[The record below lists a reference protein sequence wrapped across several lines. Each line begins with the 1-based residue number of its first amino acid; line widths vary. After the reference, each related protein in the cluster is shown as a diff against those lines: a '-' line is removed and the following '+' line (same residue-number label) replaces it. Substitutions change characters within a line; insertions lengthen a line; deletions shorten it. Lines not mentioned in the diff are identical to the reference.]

1 MNNETNDANF
11 DKIQTNTSEML
22 YDIYYPIE
30 VGNVIL
36 PILISSDRNSVSNLF
51 FDNEEESIIIVTD
64 SLNTASGKLLIDI
77 PRNILDSKANGND
90 KNFTV
95 MVDDVPAKFLEVT
108 NSSEEK
114 IFSNSIINNGS
125 AIQYSNNTESRIL
138 MIEFD
143 SSSKIIKINGTDTNY
158 SDKGFQANST
168 RTIQTYSESES
179 QYNNFIPII
188 AVIVVLGVVVFY
200 FLYRKNKLRYIK
212 KFRS

>member
-30 VGNVIL
+30 VGNLIL

-114 IFSNSIINNGS
+114 MFSNSIINNGS

-158 SDKGFQANST
+158 LDKGFQANST
-168 RTIQTYSESES
+168 RTNQTYSESES
-179 QYNNFIPII
+179 QYNNFIPIT

-200 FLYRKNKLRYIK
+200 FLYRKNKLPYIK